1 MPASPANATGPRKG
15 ARAPSPAGGAGRYVS
30 KTTVLICVLLFV
42 VGVVVGTISYLERS
56 PVVEERVAGTN
67 AVTAHVVL
75 ALVALGLI
83 AGLPR
88 HRLAQKAPY
97 PIWAAPFSQSGLDR
111 FKETML
117 IGSGLSA
124 ADISRAVVTGLLSI
138 FLLYNFFRAGVQV
151 IGGFDPNFTVNAW
164 GGPSY
169 LGALVAHYL
178 DAAYLFYVEAFLL
191 NLALV
196 KRT

>member
-1 MPASPANATGPRKG
+1 
-15 ARAPSPAGGAGRYVS
+15 
-30 KTTVLICVLLFV
+30 
-42 VGVVVGTISYLERS
+42 
-56 PVVEERVAGTN
+56 
-67 AVTAHVVL
+67 
-75 ALVALGLI
+75 
-83 AGLPR
+83 
-88 HRLAQKAPY
+88 
-97 PIWAAPFSQSGLDR
+97 
-111 FKETML
+111 ML